1 MVLGDIAKCTTETGN
16 QIRQLLSTTCK
27 CKEKDKRKVTEY
39 EHIAPIYH
47 IVNAY
52 NCQLFK
58 QTLWPP
64 KILLTDVW

>member
-16 QIRQLLSTTCK
+16 RIRQLLSTTCK

-52 NCQLFK
+52 NCLSRHCGHQKYCSRMFGK
-58 QTLWPP
+58 F
-64 KILLTDVW
+64 